1 MSLTAVEMALLD
13 HLRGAGLNLP
23 IAFQGE
29 SFIPE
34 TSQAY
39 LRTTFLPA
47 DINEAEQETGAE
59 AGIRQTGSYVITA
72 LYPEK
77 SGPGPVRLMADRLER
92 LFKRR
97 QKLPAVA
104 GEVGFTVSLTSTSR
118 GVLLTEDGRNS
129 LPVSVRWLT
138 HRPA

>member
-29 SFIPE
+29 SFEPDPE
-34 TSQAY
+34 RAY

-47 DINEAEQETGAE
+47 DINEAEQETGEE
-59 AGIRQTGSYVITA
+59 AGIRQTGSYVIMA
-72 LYPEK
+72 LYPDK
-77 SGPGPVRLMADRLER
+77 AGPGPVRLMADRLER

-104 GEVGFTVSLTSTSR
+104 GEVSFTVSLTSTSR